1 MDKQEII
8 RLADLHIGHGKYNV
22 GKVIGLAEE
31 IERHGFTKGV
41 QAERSYTGRV
51 ASIDEQRLSFII
63 DKRAQWYPDGAR
75 DGSGR
80 GILCYDEPGPN
91 GLERAEAVGDSMR
104 QAIDAAR
111 KALGEC

>member
-1 MDKQEII
+1 MQKEEII
-8 RLADLHIGHGKYNV
+8 RLADLHIGPGKYNV

-31 IERHGFTKGV
+31 IERAGFTKGV
-41 QAERSYTGRV
+41 RAEREYTGRV
-51 ASIDEQRLSFII
+51 ASIDEQRLNFVI
-63 DKRAQWYPDGAR
+63 DRRAQWYEGGAR

-80 GILCYDEPGPN
+80 GILCYDAPGPM

-111 KALGEC
+111 KALGEA